1 MPPKKNKNIE
11 QIKQAQTKAQ
21 IEAQTK
27 AQTEAQTKAET
38 KAQPVAGPKKTIKEI
53 DLEQIEGPLINPE
66 NKPTINPTRATRL
79 NILNIDDK
87 IKQDIAEK
95 VKNEQDFIQQTTQR
109 YNEAKRRREIL
120 ETKMKN
126 EGETPVL
133 KDKKKNESKLMA
145 YYKSQIGLAEG
156 RLKTAMRKQS
166 GDVDEKTTVEDENRV
181 SSQDLEVSDSEDEKA
196 GKQAIIDDTST
207 KTKTETKNVKIIDVQ
222 LPDNAQSQ
230 ANLAG
235 GLPFLTDQEF
245 QMVAKNMA
253 IKAKEGGLETYYKE
267 QEPRMTEKQKQLAS
281 TFSFNAQ
288 ISKAQQANAGQ
299 NTGSQDAMCY
309 DDNSAT
315 PKPVNPDTQPVISKD
330 GSSIN
335 PEIQK
340 GDNVIMPP
348 NPATETTKTDTGTI
362 VGNANGRPI
371 TAEQTNLITVR
382 DTGKKDEREMAFLQG
397 QGEGEVIFGDS
408 DESKNNGP
416 QTAGGAGAGAS
427 QMAGIGAGGGKPP
440 DRPYKTTA
448 FTNEQISRFIQA
460 QNEANMRNSMQS
472 QIEQNL
478 KADSEK
484 QKTIGDRMRVG
495 LDTYGDIPKADIL
508 VKSDNE
514 RLKSLHSF
522 VNNRWIESVQNSKRG
537 NLSCLKEMDDMEEKL
552 KYSRLYTMAYNPIPV
567 DQEDLIKKNY
577 KFIARN
583 ISQRLTPAIDN
594 ITELSPEG
602 RPVGALPP
610 SLHNIGAYNY
620 RHEGIYGT
628 TDLGL
633 SQNLPD
639 LLMPDYRLNSLQYPN
654 VLYDMNNDRYRYI

>member
-1 MPPKKNKNIE
+1 MPPKQNKIIE
-11 QIKQAQTKAQ
+11 EIKQAQTKAKKPKTP
-21 IEAQTK
+21 AQLAQKTK
-27 AQTEAQTKAET
+27 TDFEKERLEEELT
-38 KAQPVAGPKKTIKEI
+38 GTIR
-53 DLEQIEGPLINPE
+53 PE
-66 NKPTINPTRATRL
+66 HIKNSNKPTKNPTLFGR
-79 NILNIDDK
+79 
-87 IKQDIAEK
+87 EK
-95 VKNEQDFIQQTTQR
+95 TKKE
-109 YNEAKRRREIL
+109 KML
-120 ETKMKN
+120 ETRITEIKKFI
-126 EGETPVL
+126 EETEKRQQDASVRKGL
-133 KDKKKNESKLMA
+133 IEDELKKDKKNPTLLEKKSKEAELIK
-145 YYKSQIGLAEG
+145 YYKYEISKSDI
-156 RLKTAMRKQS
+156 RLKTAERQLSS
-166 GDVDEKTTVEDENRV
+166 GQTMVQEDEE
-181 SSQDLEVSDSEDEKA
+181 SESEDEKA
-196 GKQAIIDDTST
+196 GAQAVIEDTST
-207 KTKTETKNVKIIDVQ
+207 KSKTETKNVKVIDVQ

-253 IKAKEGGLETYYKE
+253 IKAKEGGLEAYYKE
-267 QEPRMTEKQKQLAS
+267 QEPKMTEKQKQLAS

-299 NTGSQDAMCY
+299 NTGSQNAMCY

-315 PKPVNPDTQPVISKD
+315 PKPVNPASPDVVSKD

-340 GDNVIMPP
+340 GDNVIIPP

-382 DTGKKDEREMAFLQG
+382 DTGKKDEREMAFLQRQG
-397 QGEGEVIFGDS
+397 DGEGEVFFGSS
-408 DESKNNGP
+408 DESKSNGP

-537 NLSCLKEMDDMEEKL
+537 NLSVLKEMDDMEEKL

>member
-1 MPPKKNKNIE
+1 MPPKKNKNKNIE
-11 QIKQAQTKAQ
+11 QIKQAQTKAKQ
-21 IEAQTK
+21 DQAK
-27 AQTEAQTKAET
+27 AKPVKET
-38 KAQPVAGPKKTIKEI
+38 ISELR
-53 DLEQIEGPLINPE
+53 LEQIEGPLINPK
-66 NKPTINPTRATRL
+66 NLPTINPTRGTRL
-79 NILNIDDK
+79 RILNIDEK
-87 IKQDIAEK
+87 IKEDIAEK

-109 YNEAKRRREIL
+109 YNEAKNRREIL

-166 GDVDEKTTVEDENRV
+166 GDVDEKTTVEDEKRV

-196 GKQAIIDDTST
+196 GAQAVIEDTST
-207 KTKTETKNVKIIDVQ
+207 KSKTQTKNVKIIDVQ
-222 LPDNAQSQ
+222 LPTKAQQQ

-235 GLPFLTDQEF
+235 GSEQAPVSAITDQEWKD
-245 QMVAKNMA
+245 VVKTMA
-253 IKAKEGGLETYYKE
+253 SKAKEGPKQLEAYYKE

-281 TFSFNAQ
+281 TFTFNAQ
-288 ISKAQQANAGQ
+288 VSMAQQANAGQ
-299 NTGSQDAMCY
+299 NTGSQNAMCY
-309 DDNSAT
+309 DDNSS
-315 PKPVNPDTQPVISKD
+315 KPVIINPDTQPVLSKD
-330 GSSIN
+330 GSAIN

-340 GDNVIMPP
+340 GDTVIMPP

-397 QGEGEVIFGDS
+397 DKEGEVIFGSS
-408 DESKNNGP
+408 DESKSNGP
-416 QTAGGAGAGAS
+416 QTAGGAGAGVG

-460 QNEANMRNSMQS
+460 QNEDNMRNSMQS

-522 VNNRWIESVQNSKRG
+522 VNNRWIESIQNSKRG

-633 SQNLPD
+633 SQNLPE

>member
-1 MPPKKNKNIE
+1 MTGTIRPEHIKNS
-11 QIKQAQTKAQ
+11 
-21 IEAQTK
+21 
-27 AQTEAQTKAET
+27 
-38 KAQPVAGPKKTIKEI
+38 
-53 DLEQIEGPLINPE
+53 
-66 NKPTINPTRATRL
+66 NKPTKNPTLFGR
-79 NILNIDDK
+79 
-87 IKQDIAEK
+87 EK
-95 VKNEQDFIQQTTQR
+95 TKKE
-109 YNEAKRRREIL
+109 KML
-120 ETKMKN
+120 ETRITEIKKFI
-126 EGETPVL
+126 EETEKRQQDASVRKGL
-133 KDKKKNESKLMA
+133 IEDELKKDKKNPTLLEKKSKEAELIK
-145 YYKSQIGLAEG
+145 YYKYEISKSDI
-156 RLKTAMRKQS
+156 RLKTAERQLSS
-166 GDVDEKTTVEDENRV
+166 GQTMVQEDEE
-181 SSQDLEVSDSEDEKA
+181 SESEDEKA
-196 GKQAIIDDTST
+196 GAQAVIEDTST
-207 KTKTETKNVKIIDVQ
+207 KSKTETKNVKVIDVQ

-253 IKAKEGGLETYYKE
+253 IKAKEGGLEAYYKE
-267 QEPRMTEKQKQLAS
+267 QEPKMTEKQKQLAS

-299 NTGSQDAMCY
+299 NTGSQNAMCY

-315 PKPVNPDTQPVISKD
+315 PKPVNPASPDVVSKD

-340 GDNVIMPP
+340 GDNVIIPP

-382 DTGKKDEREMAFLQG
+382 DTGKKDEREMAFLQRQG
-397 QGEGEVIFGDS
+397 DGEGEVFFGSS
-408 DESKNNGP
+408 DESKSNGP

-537 NLSCLKEMDDMEEKL
+537 NLSVLKEMDDMEEKL